1 MFMNKVK
8 EGEKERERERCF
20 SLVLNGLEL
29 AQLLWTNL
37 AVVVIEY
44 NTELK
49 RSLGLL
55 ATSSSSLPE
64 LAPTAKHVFPFS
76 TG

>member
-8 EGEKERERERCF
+8 EGERERERDF
-20 SLVLNGLEL
+20 SLKRNGLEL
-29 AQLLWTNL
+29 AQLLWANL
-37 AVVVIEY
+37 AVAVIES
-44 NTELK
+44 NTETK

-55 ATSSSSLPE
+55 ATSSSHPH
-64 LAPTAKHVFPFS
+64 LAPSAKHVFPFN

>member
-8 EGEKERERERCF
+8 EGERERERCF
-20 SLVLNGLEL
+20 SLGLNGLEL
-29 AQLLWTNL
+29 AQLLWANL
-37 AVVVIEY
+37 AAAVIEY
-44 NTELK
+44 NTEIK

-64 LAPTAKHVFPFS
+64 LAPATKHVFSFN